1 MHAAASDLELLLSNK
16 RKSVMSPAEVQI
28 DDAVVV
34 IKANACLCGLP
45 KILFVIS
52 IVNYYVRAIN
62 KALHLTAR

>member
-1 MHAAASDLELLLSNK
+1 
-16 RKSVMSPAEVQI
+16 MSPAEVQI